1 VTEKRLSQET
11 AEQRQKK
18 ITKCERK
25 SYEKKSG
32 RDIRAKRKM
41 TEGRERKR
49 SEKTITRN
57 I

>member
-1 VTEKRLSQET
+1 MIKT
-11 AEQRQKK
+11 
-18 ITKCERK
+18 ITKYERK
-25 SYEKKSG
+25 SYAKKGG
-32 RDIRAKRKM
+32 RDIRTKRKT